1 MLERSYWELTRVRS
15 PVRTGK
21 SDRILNALEVGKQ
34 SAQYKKVRAVLD
46 QMTTEN
52 RLLNPLLVSYT
63 RSLPPTE
70 ASLPRTGCD
79 TPQSWLDY
87 RGALF
92 PPRLHP
98 LNHHHDE

>member
-1 MLERSYWELTRVRS
+1 MERSYWELTRVRS

-52 RLLNPLLVSYT
+52 RLLNPLPGELYKKLAPNLKRVS
-63 RSLPPTE
+63 LE
-70 ASLPRTGCD
+70 L
-79 TPQSWLDY
+79 
-87 RGALF
+87 GAI
-92 PPRLHP
+92 LHSP
-98 LNHHHDE
+98 G